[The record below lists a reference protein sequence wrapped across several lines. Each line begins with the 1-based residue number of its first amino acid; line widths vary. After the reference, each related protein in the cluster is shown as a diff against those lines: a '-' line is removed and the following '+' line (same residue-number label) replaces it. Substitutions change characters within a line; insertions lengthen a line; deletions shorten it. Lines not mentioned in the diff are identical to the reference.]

1 MRLSYESL
9 QKQEEMYRKA
19 GIHIP
24 SYSLEKVRKRTVE
37 HPTWLHFGA
46 GNIFRAFMA
55 RLQQRLLEQGE
66 AESGIVVA
74 EAFDEELI
82 DRLYQPFDCLSIL
95 VTLKGDGSFDKEVIA
110 SVAEGLKP
118 STDLDTLRRIFRDP
132 GLQMVSMTITE
143 KGYALQ
149 DLQGSY
155 LPGIQSDLEAGPSS
169 AHTMMG
175 LLTALLLH
183 RYQNGAAPLAVVS
196 MDNCSHNGEKLS
208 QAIWTIAKEWY
219 ERGKV
224 SQDFLTY
231 LQDETQVA
239 FPWTMIDKITP
250 RPAQSVERELESLGL
265 EGMEPLTTQKHTY
278 AAAFVNAEAPEYL
291 VIEDAFPNGR
301 PALEKAGVY
310 FTDREIVNDTERM
323 KVTTCL
329 NPLHTALAVYG
340 CLLDYKTIAEEMQD
354 PDLVRLVRGIGEKE
368 GLKVLKHPGILDP
381 KRFLE
386 EVLTKRLPNPYMP
399 DTPQRIAT
407 DTSQK
412 IPVRY
417 GETLKAYASNLSD
430 LHYIPLA
437 IAGWFRYLLGKDD
450 RLETMEVSPDP
461 MLAPLMKALQDVRV
475 GVPESYREQLKPI
488 LQNEHLFG
496 INLADTCLGERIEE
510 YFVRMLEGAGAVRK
524 LLQEECVA

>member
-9 QKQEEMYRKA
+9 QKQQEVYRQA

-24 SYSLEKVRKRTVE
+24 AYSVEEVRSRTVE

-66 AESGIVVA
+66 AESGIVVVD
-74 EAFDEELI
+74 AFDEELI
-82 DRLYQPFDCLSIL
+82 DRLYRPLECLSIL

-110 SVAEGLKP
+110 SVAEALKP
-118 STDLDTLRRIFRDP
+118 STDLDILRRIFRDP

-149 DLQGSY
+149 DLEGNY
-155 LPGIQSDLEAGPSS
+155 LPGIRADLEEGPSG

-183 RYQNGAAPLAVVS
+183 RYQNGAAPIAVVS

-208 QAIWTIAKEWY
+208 QAVWTIAREWY

-231 LQDETQVA
+231 LQDDTQVA

-250 RPAQSVERELESLGL
+250 RPAQAVERELEALGL

-301 PALEKAGVY
+301 PALEKVGVY
-310 FTDREIVNDTERM
+310 FTDRDTVNDTERM

-340 CLLDYKTIAEEMQD
+340 CLLGYATIAEEMQD
-354 PDLVRLVRGIGEKE
+354 PELVRLVRGIGEKE

-381 KRFLE
+381 KCFLE
-386 EVLTKRLPNPYMP
+386 EVLTERLPNPYMP

-417 GETLKAYASNLSD
+417 GETLKAYAPDLSE

-450 RLETMEVSPDP
+450 QLEPMEVSPDP
-461 MLAPLMKALQDVRV
+461 MLVSLTEALR
-475 GVPESYREQLKPI
+475 GVSAGAPESYQGQLKPI

-496 INLADTCLGERIEE
+496 INLVDTCLGERIEG
-510 YFVRMLEGAGAVRK
+510 YFVRMLEGAGAVRR
-524 LLQEECVA
+524 LLQSVA